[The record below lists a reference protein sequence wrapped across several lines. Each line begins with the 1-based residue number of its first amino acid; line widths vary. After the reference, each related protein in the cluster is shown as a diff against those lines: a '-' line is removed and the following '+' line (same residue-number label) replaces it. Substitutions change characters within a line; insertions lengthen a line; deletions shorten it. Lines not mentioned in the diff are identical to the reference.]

1 MRQAGNITMQIA
13 RSVGLDQLEVTGNNQ
28 NTTALVAG
36 KQPQDVL
43 WPLLRTW
50 TSVVECLPD
59 DDDQSQDWRQVT
71 QELGLLGSGFS
82 ERVAAL
88 DAYLD
93 NVEELLDEW
102 AIARGIEPG
111 TL

>member
-1 MRQAGNITMQIA
+1 MLGR
-13 RSVGLDQLEVTGNNQ
+13 E
-28 NTTALVAG
+28 
-36 KQPQDVL
+36 QPYDML

-50 TSVVECLPD
+50 TSVVECLPND
-59 DDDQSQDWRQVT
+59 DDHSQDWRQVT
-71 QELGLLGSGFS
+71 QELGLLGAGFS
-82 ERVAAL
+82 EKVAAL

-93 NVEELLDEW
+93 SVEELLDEW